1 MLVNG
6 EQISEREVR
15 IICEKAKEIFIEE
28 NNVQVIPAPVTIWGD
43 IHGQFYDL
51 LELFRTGG
59 DIPGTSY
66 IFMGDM
72 VDRGYHSVE
81 TFLLLLLLKIKF
93 AANITILRG
102 NHESRIVTQQY
113 GFYDEIMKKYRNSN
127 PWKYFT
133 EVFDCLGIA
142 ALVEGKILCL
152 HGGLSPEIKTI
163 DQMRTIDR
171 FQEIPT
177 KGPFTDI
184 MWSDPEEIET
194 WSINPRMA
202 GWLFGSRVTSEF
214 NRINDLELICR
225 AHQLVQD
232 GYKIWFKDQNL
243 VTVWSAPNYCYR
255 CGNNI
260 KILIIIVGNVA
271 SILQV
276 DEELDCEYKIFYSQ
290 TTKSGKGSKRSEVP
304 YFL

>member
-1 MLVNG
+1 MSQSVDFWMDKLVKG
-6 EQISEREVR
+6 EIISEREVR
-15 IICEKAKEIFIEE
+15 IICEKAKEIFCEE
-28 NNVQVIPAPVTIWGD
+28 NNVQMIPAPVTICGD

-66 IFMGDM
+66 IFMGDI

-93 AANITILRG
+93 PACITILRG
-102 NHESRIVTQQY
+102 NHESRMVTRTY
-113 GFYDEIMKKYRNSN
+113 GLYDEIIKKYKNSN
-127 PWKYFT
+127 VWRYFI

-142 ALVEGKILCL
+142 ALVEGKILCF
-152 HGGLSPEIKTI
+152 HGGLSPDIKTI
-163 DQMRTIDR
+163 DQIRTINR

-177 KGPFTDI
+177 SGPFTDI
-184 MWSDPEEIET
+184 MWSDPEDIET

-202 GWLFGSRVTSEF
+202 GWLFGSKVTSEF

-225 AHQLVQD
+225 AHQLAQD

-255 CGNNI
+255 CGN
-260 KILIIIVGNVA
+260 
-271 SILQV
+271 SI
-276 DEELDCEYKIFYSQ
+276 Y
-290 TTKSGKGSKRSEVP
+290 
-304 YFL
+304 